1 MEKKTPERQ
10 IQAKK
15 YLDEYDIENVISEM
29 LNSLLHEKDPHPYVY
44 MIKYLASLMTEDE
57 RKEFNLEIPEPYPTA
72 HPVVKYPHF
81 SDSCKNLLKKYL
93 NRDSFLKLKKI
104 KTKFGNN
111 INSMTKLTEL
121 LPDDKIGCILSDG
134 DCINSYYD
142 FLIPIIDEAHKIN
155 SKKLDEYQ
163 INSYSK
169 IFNCDLGLNELKG
182 YLKKL
187 IFSFSRNVQEF
198 PFNNFSAGNNKIA
211 EVAEFLQSQIEDK
224 IGQGSLPQMKKYE
237 LSKNKDEIDN
247 ILKKINFNEKWMIS
261 ANLKQSWP
269 ENRFVYISN
278 DNSIIILI
286 NFCDHL
292 QVLKLFNENDLDIEK
307 GYNELIEIIQQ
318 LSLVITFET
327 HKQYGYL
334 TTNINLIGDGFKIL
348 SDIILKNTDKLP
360 IEGSNINEF
369 LNGCNFDDI
378 VINKEGNDIHYITS
392 NSCKLSMKMDI
403 FINLY
408 INQLAG
414 MSKLFN
420 NNKEGKKIS
429 FDRINLQDSKDIVF
443 QNIKDAYEETF
454 DEIKY
459 NLSSSGTNINN
470 RIEPVF
476 KGYIPNN
483 LGILFKD
490 KSEYLSFSPF
500 VRNYLLKSQGFDIN
514 IKEHI
519 HGKEENYNLVS
530 IEGEELNKIESL
542 HVYLFRNIDGF
553 SFPSSK
559 DNSNDQIEKLIKEAI
574 VNINSKEKIIEYYSL
589 TENKTE
595 AEKIIKENKLIFHC
609 EELVKGGIDSDFP
622 KNRGILKFLN
632 FPYIFGVVNDI
643 CHIKF
648 CISMQNPKEKMSPHL
663 VHLVKMNNEFF
674 RYLKFNYNKQIG
686 FMTASPIYLGTG
698 MRIELK
704 MKLNKLRF
712 EDVKKKL
719 ENTEFVAENN
729 NDGIVIINKITIGE
743 SETYL
748 LCKLLENVKNII
760 KNDL

>member
-10 IQAKK
+10 ILAKK

-57 RKEFNLEIPEPYPTA
+57 RKDFNLEIPEPYPTA

-81 SDSCKNLLKKYL
+81 SDSCNNLLKKYL
-93 NRDSFLKLKKI
+93 NRDSFMKLKKI

-121 LPDDKIGCILSDG
+121 LPDDKIGCILSDA
-134 DCINSYYD
+134 DCINSYNE
-142 FLIPIIDEAHKIN
+142 FLIPIIDEVHEIN
-155 SKKLDEYQ
+155 SKKLEEYQ
-163 INSYSK
+163 INNYSK
-169 IFNCDLGLNELKG
+169 IFNIDLGLNQLKG
-182 YLKKL
+182 FIKKL

-211 EVAEFLQSQIEDK
+211 EVAELLQSQIQDK
-224 IGQGSLPQMKKYE
+224 IEQGSLPKMKKYE
-237 LSKNKDEIDN
+237 LSKNKDEVDN
-247 ILKKINFNEKWMIS
+247 ILKKINFNEKWMNS

-269 ENRFVYISN
+269 ENRFVYISD
-278 DNSIIILI
+278 DNSIVILI

-318 LSLVITFET
+318 LSLVISFET

-334 TTNINLIGDGFKIL
+334 TSDINLIGDGFKIL
-348 SDIILKNTDKLP
+348 SEITLKNTDKIP
-360 IEGSNINEF
+360 IEGSNINDF
-369 LNGCNFDDI
+369 LNGCKFDGI
-378 VINKEGNDIHYITS
+378 IINREGNDINYITYD
-392 NSCKLSMKMDI
+392 SCKLSMKMDI
-403 FINLY
+403 FINHY

-414 MSKLFN
+414 LSKLFN
-420 NNKEGKKIS
+420 NNQEGKKIS
-429 FDRINLQDSKDIVF
+429 FEKINLQDLKETVF
-443 QNIKDAYEETF
+443 QNIKSAYEETF

-459 NLSSSGTNINN
+459 NLSSSGNNINN

-483 LGILFKD
+483 LGILFQD

-500 VRNYLLKSQGFDIN
+500 VRNYLLKSQDFDIN
-514 IKEHI
+514 INEHI
-519 HGKEENYNLVS
+519 HGKEENNNLVS
-530 IEGEELNKIESL
+530 IEGEELNKIISL
-542 HVYLFRNIDGF
+542 YVYLFRNINGF

-559 DNSNDQIEKLIKEAI
+559 ENSNDQTEKLIKEAI
-574 VNINSKEKIIEYYSL
+574 ENINSKEKIIEYYSL
-589 TENKTE
+589 TDNKTE

-609 EELVKGGIDSDFP
+609 DDLVKGGIDSDYP
-622 KNRGILKFLN
+622 KNRGILKFINL
-632 FPYIFGVVNDI
+632 PYIFGVVNDI

-663 VHLVKMNNEFF
+663 VQLVKMNNEFF
-674 RYLKFNYNKQIG
+674 KYLKFNYNKQIG

-704 MKLNKLRF
+704 LKLNKLKF
-712 EDVKKKL
+712 EDVEKKL
-719 ENTEFVAENN
+719 KNTEFVVENGGG
-729 NDGIVIINKITIGE
+729 GIVIINKKTIGQ

-748 LCKLLENVKNII
+748 LCKLLENVKKII
-760 KNDL
+760 KDDL